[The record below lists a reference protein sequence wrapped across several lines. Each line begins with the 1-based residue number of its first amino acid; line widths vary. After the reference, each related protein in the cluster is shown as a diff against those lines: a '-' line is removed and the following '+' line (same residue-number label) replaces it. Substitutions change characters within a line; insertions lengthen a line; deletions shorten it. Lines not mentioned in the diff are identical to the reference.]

1 MVNVLAATIYKGIS
15 EIEVFW
21 VLLALF
27 GLIFS
32 LFNFLEARKD
42 VQALDRAKITN
53 GRRLIATTAR
63 FQDGGRSL
71 VHLIFLG
78 IGLGSWTLTDM
89 PLSDLPTNV
98 LIITILI
105 RWGLIFAAAILVVQS
120 FASFRLRRNILAQEQ
135 YDLNSSEIRAK
146 MEKSYIGKE
155 DAALSLE
162 GAADDLR
169 SSIE

>member
-98 LIITILI
+98 LNSRRTVFCFVSVEKEHSCPGAI
-105 RWGLIFAAAILVVQS
+105 RF
-120 FASFRLRRNILAQEQ
+120 E
-135 YDLNSSEIRAK
+135 
-146 MEKSYIGKE
+146 
-155 DAALSLE
+155 
-162 GAADDLR
+162 
-169 SSIE
+169 